1 MRLRTDSAVVV
12 LPRPF
17 TRLEVLGADS
27 LQVRV
32 RCAVCPEVREGR
44 VERAEVVF
52 EPPSPETAAGEGL
65 AEFALAVREAARR
78 HELGALRSVMV
89 VDFTFSFFGL
99 QGADRALAAWEAER
113 FAALDRVPELLD
125 RGLATKDSVLW
136 AAPPEH
142 FERMDYR
149 GLRLGFRRSPEGRWE
164 WVFLIGSE

>member
-1 MRLRTDSAVVV
+1 MQLRTDSTAVL

-32 RCAVCPEVREGR
+32 RCAVCPDAREGR

-52 EPPSPETAAGEGL
+52 APRSPEAAAGEGL

-78 HELGALRSVMV
+78 HELGALRSVMAA
-89 VDFTFSFFGL
+89 DFTFSFFGL

-125 RGLATKDSVLW
+125 RGLATQDSVLW

-142 FERMDYR
+142 FEQLDFR
-149 GLRLGFRRSPEGRWE
+149 GLRLGFRRSAQERWE
-164 WVFLIGSE
+164 WVFLVGSE